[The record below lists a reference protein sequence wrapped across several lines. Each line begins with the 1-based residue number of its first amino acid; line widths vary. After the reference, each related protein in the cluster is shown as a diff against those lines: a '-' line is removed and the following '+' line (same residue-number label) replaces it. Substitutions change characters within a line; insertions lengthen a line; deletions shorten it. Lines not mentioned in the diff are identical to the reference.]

1 MPKCKHFSFWSAQSK
16 LFATAHAF
24 YYCAHTHNNTKGVR
38 LTTEQLLWLIV
49 MAGDRG
55 ERERERERNSGYTYK
70 LIRVGFRSLSVS
82 VWVWNEKYRV
92 VCIAWKPIE
101 FQWLPA
107 CNWIERERERN
118 QMHTSE
124 RNQFVAITYL
134 LFPIYEEKK
143 IKIKWMVFWKL
154 IFSGKKPQRARG
166 EFAACSLKPQYRNIC
181 VHVTLMVS
189 NQYIWLYQLLCV
201 CVVSQ
206 PISEPHG

>member
-1 MPKCKHFSFWSAQSK
+1 MQTFFFLIGAIKTVRYRSRI
-16 LFATAHAF
+16 LLLR
-24 YYCAHTHNNTKGVR
+24 AHTQQHKRCQTDNR
-38 LTTEQLLWLIV
+38 TTFMIDCNGRRQ
-49 MAGDRG
+49 RR
-55 ERERERERNSGYTYK
+55 ERERERERERDNSGYTYK

-82 VWVWNEKYRV
+82 VWVWNEKYR